1 MRLLLVLLRRGDQ
14 FFCLAVLV
22 ICLGFLQIF
31 ELPLFVGSR
40 RVTSAKAVPVS
51 PIPRQEQADPDHH
64 ADDGSAAN
72 ASASKAAVFNECFRQ
87 RFAAYWDA
95 ANRSIQ
101 SLNPHCR
108 LETWVQHVSP
118 RNITASTRSDFEH
131 THPDLMKRLEGSC
144 ILLLGDSTDRQI
156 IEQWCPRWS
165 KNSRIEVWMPQNK
178 TTGRP
183 IRDDHPRLVQAVWD
197 NAGLRCRPRPNVTI
211 GTYLHYGVSEPP
223 YWKFAHTYN
232 PELVDDVSLDWGS
245 TTNERVQN
253 DVPKFFRECHGERRV
268 VVVQSYL
275 WDLARQWFIY
285 DTEQPPME
293 MIAAWADNVT
303 HLVQKVRAA
312 VPPGTLVGWRYAGP
326 LMAAKG
332 RDTET
337 ILRMND
343 AIADVSR
350 LGVDFVADYG
360 AILGSNLTKN
370 PFPAHPPQHPLA
382 LYLNLLFNAIFA
394 AW

>member
-1 MRLLLVLLRRGDQ
+1 MRLLLLVRGRGDQ
-14 FFCLAVLV
+14 FFCLAILV
-22 ICLGFLQIF
+22 ICLVFLQIF

-40 RVTSAKAVPVS
+40 RVTSTKAAEAVPDHDGGSAKA
-51 PIPRQEQADPDHH
+51 
-64 ADDGSAAN
+64 SAA
-72 ASASKAAVFNECFRQ
+72 ASKAAVFNECFRQ
-87 RFAAYWDA
+87 RFDAYWDA

-108 LETWVQHVSP
+108 LDTWVQHVSP
-118 RNITASTRSDFEH
+118 RRTASRSTRSDFEH

-165 KNSRIEVWMPQNK
+165 QSAGKKIEVWMPQNK
-178 TTGRP
+178 TTGRQ
-183 IRDDHPRLVQAVWD
+183 IRDPRLVQAVWN
-197 NAGLRCRPRPNVTI
+197 NAGLRCRPRPNITI

-232 PELVDDVSLDWGS
+232 QQLVHDQNPSLDWGS

-253 DVPKFFRECHGERRV
+253 DVPKFFRECSGDRRV

-293 MIAAWADNVT
+293 MIAAWAVNVT
-303 HLVQKVRAA
+303 HLVQRVRAA

-326 LMAAKG
+326 LIAGKG

-343 AIADVSR
+343 AIADVAR

-360 AILGSNLTKN
+360 AVLGSNLTKN

-394 AW
+394 AWELAT